1 MVERG
6 GYFNGVLYRVLLL
19 HPLIDGG
26 KRGGGIR
33 DAVDLL
39 GGQGRSIE
47 RYLVV

>member
-1 MVERG
+1 MEAKEVE
-6 GYFNGVLYRVLLL
+6 
-19 HPLIDGG
+19 
-26 KRGGGIR
+26 GGGIR